1 MVFDTFTKLVLLPI
15 YFIIHHN
22 YIFGF
27 FHKYFVK
34 KFYYKNLIFELGIN
48 EIPVQN
54 YASFL
59 FKTYE
64 LNDRRLIEKYISKK
78 NKSVILGGGLGFIP
92 TLTYLKSKNKILVFE
107 INKKIIP
114 NLRKNLINNNV
125 IFSIFDSNLV
135 FRKSKEKYF
144 YLTNDFLSTSSKVKT
159 NSKTLVKNLEKNR
172 IRNFKYFNTLI
183 LDIEGDE
190 EYYILNINKFKNI
203 KYLFFEL
210 HHNIIKKDSI
220 IKMMKVLKDNK
231 FQLKEKYFNSYYF
244 EKK

>member
-114 NLRKNLINNNV
+114 NLRKNLINNKV
-125 IFSIFDSNLV
+125 IFSIFNSNLV
-135 FRKSKEKYF
+135 FRKSKKKYF

-172 IRNFKYFNTLI
+172 KRNFKYFNTLI

-220 IKMMKVLKDNK
+220 IKLMKVLKDNK

>member
-92 TLTYLKSKNKILVFE
+92 ALTYLKSKNKILVFE

-114 NLRKNLINNNV
+114 NLRKNLINNKV
-125 IFSIFDSNLV
+125 IFSIFNSNLV
-135 FRKSKEKYF
+135 FRKSKKKYF

-220 IKMMKVLKDNK
+220 IKLMKVLKDNK